1 MPAEGVPPGVL
12 QGAVEMRS
20 IEHFAPILSGP
31 ASRQAPFSNSGEAAE
46 AESDAGELEEEDA
59 EERAGGCSREP
70 DALVA
75 EENMNAEYLIG
86 LDESPEDCS
95 VAKLAAFRAKLRA
108 ISEHSRKLATAA
120 RRQVQAT
127 DMPEAQMEFAAD
139 AAAAAA
145 DHRSV
150 CRPAYARK
158 AHGHLLPG
166 ARWAAGK
173 GRGSKAACC
182 WRRGP
187 KSDPKV

>member
-12 QGAVEMRS
+12 QGAVEMQS
-20 IEHFAPILSGP
+20 IEHFAPNLSGP
-31 ASRQAPFSNSGEAAE
+31 ASRQAPFSNSGAAAE
-46 AESDAGELEEEDA
+46 AESGAEELQEEDVGEEE
-59 EERAGGCSREP
+59 GGCSRAP

-75 EENMNAEYLIG
+75 EENANAEYLIG

-108 ISEHSRKLATAA
+108 LNEHGRKLATAA

-127 DMPEAQMEFAAD
+127 DVPEAQMEFAA

-150 CRPAYARK
+150 RVDLRTLAKRMGTSFQE
-158 AHGHLLPG
+158 HGGPRERASG
-166 ARWAAGK
+166 AGLRDVGDA
-173 GRGSKAACC
+173 
-182 WRRGP
+182 
-187 KSDPKV
+187 DPKVTHA